1 MGELID
7 GLLSLAQLSRDTLQ
21 FSDVDL
27 TAIARR
33 VEHECRERDPSRRV
47 EVRIQ
52 DAMRVKGN
60 ARLLSVVMQN
70 LLGNAWKFTAKQEQ
84 AHIEIGSHARTVDA
98 IGETV
103 YFIQDNGAGF
113 DMAHAEKLFG
123 TFERLHALAD
133 FAGTGIGLATIKRVI
148 ERHAG
153 RVWAQGQENKGATFY
168 FTLGARAVESAA

>member
-1 MGELID
+1 
-7 GLLSLAQLSRDTLQ
+7 
-21 FSDVDL
+21 
-27 TAIARR
+27 
-33 VEHECRERDPSRRV
+33 
-47 EVRIQ
+47 
-52 DAMRVKGN
+52 MRVKGN

-70 LLGNAWKFTAKQEQ
+70 LLGNDWKFTAKQEQ

-133 FAGTGIGLATIKRVI
+133 FAGTGLGLATVKRVI

-168 FTLGARAVESAA
+168 FTLGARRLNPQHEKALYALALADRSDSATAKKDTTRSSGFSICVLQSSR